1 MIGPDLLPVEVA
13 SATTV
18 NGADISIKVADSGVS
33 IDNANVIKTV
43 IKAGNGVIHVID
55 SVILPN

>member
-1 MIGPDLLPVEVA
+1 VIGPDLLPVEVA

-33 IDNANVIKTV
+33 IDNANVIKTD